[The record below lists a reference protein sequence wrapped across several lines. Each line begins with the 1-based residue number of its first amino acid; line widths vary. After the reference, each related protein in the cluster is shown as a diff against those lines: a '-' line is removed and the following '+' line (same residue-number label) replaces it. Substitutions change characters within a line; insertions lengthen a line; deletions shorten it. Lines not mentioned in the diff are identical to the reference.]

1 MLKVL
6 CRLEGVGACLT
17 QPGESN
23 KASRGTIWKDEQ
35 KTAKWEKR
43 VDSRQRGRLV
53 GRSQNAN
60 GFWLNARY
68 S

>member
-6 CRLEGVGACLT
+6 CRPEWEGAHLT
-17 QPGESN
+17 QPRESDE
-23 KASRGTIWKDEQ
+23 AFRGTIWKDEQ

-43 VDSRQRGRLV
+43 GDSRQRGWRV

-60 GFWLNARY
+60 GFWLNTRY